1 MAGQLS
7 LFDLVDE
14 SEKKNYEIRFPDVG
28 EYSKE
33 ILLTFEKEVLGVYVS
48 GHPLQEY
55 EQLWRCLL
63 YTSIFKGTSTRDN

>member
-1 MAGQLS
+1 MKSRL
-7 LFDLVDE
+7 
-14 SEKKNYEIRFPDVG
+14 PDVG

-55 EQLWRCLL
+55 EQLWTQE
-63 YTSIFKGTSTRDN
+63 YF